1 MIRKDFFMTKLNAP
15 SFQLMADQW
24 PSPFVARQEV
34 ERFTGGIV
42 NHKYLA
48 NLDSQGLGPEG
59 RIRVGR
65 KIAYPVREFVKWLEA
80 RSVKVGHDE

>member
-1 MIRKDFFMTKLNAP
+1 MTKLNTP

-42 NHKYLA
+42 NPKYIA
-48 NLDSQGLGPEG
+48 NLDSQGKGPED

-65 KIAYPVREFVKWLEA
+65 KIAYPVASFIAWLEE
-80 RSVKVGHDE
+80 RSEIVRRGQ

>member
-1 MIRKDFFMTKLNAP
+1 MTKLHAP
-15 SFQLMADQW
+15 SFQLMADKW

-42 NHKYLA
+42 NPKYIA

-65 KIAYPVREFVKWLEA
+65 KIAYPVASFIAWLEE
-80 RSVKVGHDE
+80 RSEIVRGRQ

>member
-1 MIRKDFFMTKLNAP
+1 MTKLQTP
-15 SFQLMADQW
+15 SFKLFAEKW

-42 NHKYLA
+42 TAKYLA
-48 NLDSQGLGPEG
+48 HLDSQGKGPEG

-65 KIAYPVREFVKWLEA
+65 KIAYPVSSFIIWLEE
-80 RSVKVGHDE
+80 RSEVVG

>member
-1 MIRKDFFMTKLNAP
+1 MTKLHAP
-15 SFQLMADQW
+15 SFQLMADKW

-42 NHKYLA
+42 SQKYIA
-48 NLDSQGLGPEG
+48 NLDCQSKGPKG

-65 KIAYPVREFVKWLEA
+65 KIAYPVKNFIEWLEA
-80 RSVKVGHDE
+80 RSVEVGDDE

>member
-1 MIRKDFFMTKLNAP
+1 MTKLHAP
-15 SFQLMADQW
+15 SFQLMAEKW

-42 NHKYLA
+42 NPKYIA

-65 KIAYPVREFVKWLEA
+65 KIAYPVIEFIQWLES
-80 RSVKVGHDE
+80 RSVKVDNDE

>member
-1 MIRKDFFMTKLNAP
+1 MTKLNAP

-34 ERFTGGIV
+34 GKFTGGIV
-42 NHKYLA
+42 NPRTLA
-48 NLDSQGLGPEG
+48 NQDSLHLGPEG

-80 RSVKVGHDE
+80 RSVKVGHDK

>member
-1 MIRKDFFMTKLNAP
+1 MTKLHAP
-15 SFQLMADQW
+15 SFQLMADKW

-42 NHKYLA
+42 NPKYIA

-65 KIAYPVREFVKWLEA
+65 KIAYPVSEFIQWLES
-80 RSVKVGHDE
+80 RSVKVVNDE

>member
-1 MIRKDFFMTKLNAP
+1 MTKLHAP
-15 SFQLMADQW
+15 SFQLMAEKW

-42 NHKYLA
+42 NPKYIA

-65 KIAYPVREFVKWLEA
+65 KIAYPVIEFIKWLEE
-80 RSVKVGHDE
+80 RSEVVREGIK

>member
-1 MIRKDFFMTKLNAP
+1 MTKLHAP
-15 SFQLMADQW
+15 SFQLMADKW

-42 NHKYLA
+42 NPKYIA

-65 KIAYPVREFVKWLEA
+65 KIAYPVIEFIKWLEE
-80 RSVKVGHDE
+80 RSEVVREGIK

>member
-1 MIRKDFFMTKLNAP
+1 MTKLHAP
-15 SFQLMADQW
+15 SFQLMADHW

-42 NHKYLA
+42 NPKYIA

-65 KIAYPVREFVKWLEA
+65 KIAYPVIEFIKWLEE
-80 RSVKVGHDE
+80 RSEVVREGIK

>member
-1 MIRKDFFMTKLNAP
+1 MTKLHAP
-15 SFQLMADQW
+15 SFQLMADKW

-42 NHKYLA
+42 SQKYIA
-48 NLDSQGLGPEG
+48 NLDSQHKGPKG

-65 KIAYPVREFVKWLEA
+65 KIAYPVKNFIEWLES
-80 RSVKVGHDE
+80 RSVKVGNDE